1 MRGGDLGQRGAVNM
15 GGVCVCDSVNCY
27 SLIMMGV
34 KLIQFLLFL
43 FTVVAC

>member
-15 GGVCVCDSVNCY
+15 GGVCDSVNCY